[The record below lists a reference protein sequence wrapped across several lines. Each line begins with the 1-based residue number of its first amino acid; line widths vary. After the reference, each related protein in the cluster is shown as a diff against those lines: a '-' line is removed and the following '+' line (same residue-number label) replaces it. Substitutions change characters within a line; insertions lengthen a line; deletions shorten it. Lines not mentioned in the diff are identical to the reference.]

1 MVGQPIAAGGKRV
14 SVERLR
20 ARGTYSASSDP
31 KRSHMIQLKPKAMAL
46 DPTTVTQQKRT
57 SSRAPHTR
65 SRYLQ
70 ARGRAT
76 AETSAC
82 GVCGGVSGG
91 CQGGTV
97 GGTHIEDA
105 ELDKGGGEE
114 DPGILPAV
122 CGDEEEPGETGG
134 GDGCEAGEGEGGGG
148 GEEEGGGE
156 GAGGGGDG
164 VEEGEEGDR
173 RHAGADKF

>member
-1 MVGQPIAAGGKRV
+1 MRQSQRRE
-14 SVERLR
+14 S
-20 ARGTYSASSDP
+20 
-31 KRSHMIQLKPKAMAL
+31 
-46 DPTTVTQQKRT
+46 
-57 SSRAPHTR
+57 
-65 SRYLQ
+65 
-70 ARGRAT
+70 
-76 AETSAC
+76 
-82 GVCGGVSGG
+82 GVCG
-91 CQGGTV
+91 

-173 RHAGADKF
+173 RHAGCREVFELGVGS